1 MNYNISIEKRAKK
14 FIEKQPR
21 DQQVRILSAIAQLPY
36 KGDIKSLKGNSGYFR
51 LRVGDYRIIYK
62 VEHNILTVIVTDA
75 GNRGEIYK

>member
-1 MNYNISIEKRAKK
+1 MKYSISIEKRAKK

-21 DQQVRILSAIAQLPY
+21 DQQIRIISAIRQLPV

-51 LRVGDYRIIYK
+51 LRVGDYRIIYR
-62 VEHNILTVIVTDA
+62 VEQDILTVVVTDA